1 MPPLTLMPHHQST
14 IIKLPSI
21 YYIQSKPPLC
31 LISHLKATITHHT
44 KPSKPVRFT
53 SSIHFYC
60 CEFDQSIVTIMFLT
74 TISTRFNHHHTKLW
88 PPTGS
93 HTTPD
98 SSALFIV
105 LHWLCICDWNIQKT
119 SCFEC
124 LMEIIVL
131 NIFFYG

>member
-1 MPPLTLMPHHQST
+1 MPHHQST